1 MLDKPLHNTLM
12 MSSNQNMHCLSPR
25 TQVQWS
31 THTSTYTV
39 HTHTCSWACNACTHK
54 HTLTV
59 TFLQIHTQTHP
70 LPYTQTHQQCVK
82 NFWHCCLWAPLFSG
96 KGLAFHKHPSVCL
109 YKLLGCASIPGHW
122 CLKAHFVSQC
132 VQVSLPML
140 LTRVVRNWSVER

>member
-54 HTLTV
+54 HTLTQSHSCKY
-59 TFLQIHTQTHP
+59 TPKHTHYPT
-70 LPYTQTHQQCVK
+70 
-82 NFWHCCLWAPLFSG
+82 
-96 KGLAFHKHPSVCL
+96 HKHTSSVSRTFGIAVCELPSFQG
-109 YKLLGCASIPGHW
+109 KAWPFTSILVFAYTNCW
-122 CLKAHFVSQC
+122 V
-132 VQVSLPML
+132 VQVYLG
-140 LTRVVRNWSVER
+140 TDV